1 MVGAR
6 NAVAG
11 LLGLSL
17 ILVGVSFLA
26 FGLAS
31 VLATTLG
38 LAGGAAVTGLLLLLP
53 PLLWAMFKR
62 PSLPAPDTQTA
73 PAGYESVWAGE
84 LARLAHRKPLL
95 AVLVA
100 IVAGAAST
108 LLKRA

>member
-1 MVGAR
+1 MFGAR

-53 PLLWAMFKR
+53 PLLWAVAKG
-62 PSLPAPDTQTA
+62 PSQPAPDIQTA
-73 PAGYESVWAGE
+73 PAGPESVWAGE
-84 LARLAHRKPLL
+84 LARLAQRKPLL
-95 AVLVA
+95 AVMVA
-100 IVAGAAST
+100 LLAGAAST
-108 LLKRA
+108 FMKRS